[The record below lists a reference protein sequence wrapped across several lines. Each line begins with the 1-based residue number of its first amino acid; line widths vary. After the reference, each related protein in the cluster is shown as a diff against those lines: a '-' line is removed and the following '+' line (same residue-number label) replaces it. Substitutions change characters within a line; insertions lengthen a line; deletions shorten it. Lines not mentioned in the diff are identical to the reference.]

1 MDNSGRT
8 LKVSQVWQAIQ
19 GLARVF
25 THTSLEKLVKQ
36 DQEEEEERPG
46 DRERSK
52 RKSKFIRRIPE
63 LEWCPKMLSWSSSL
77 TCGHHHI

>member
-46 DRERSK
+46 DREVSP
-52 RKSKFIRRIPE
+52 SS
-63 LEWCPKMLSWSSSL
+63 LDVYLSWSGVPRCCL
-77 TCGHHHI
+77 GVQV